1 MKPLSEEEL
10 GEKIDEYVDRFRMQW
25 VVEGD
30 EYHQSELIEDIV
42 QLIIQD
48 RKAWGEYVIGE
59 DIDFPR
65 DSQTGA
71 PVGTDGFIGL
81 GKSELRAEQRQRN
94 QGEKTDE

>member
-1 MKPLSEEEL
+1 MKPLSEKEWKDILYREL
-10 GEKIDEYVDRFRMQW
+10 MDSCWDMNGITAQEIA
-25 VVEGD
+25 
-30 EYHQSELIEDIV
+30 EDIA
-42 QLIIQD
+42 QRILTD

-81 GKSELRAEQRQRN
+81 GKSELRARQRQRN
-94 QGEKTDE
+94 QGEKD

>member
-1 MKPLSEEEL
+1 MKPLSEKQL
-10 GEKIDEYVDRFRMQW
+10 REKIEKILKDNGCNAINEEAGCDQTVYALVSL
-25 VVEGD
+25 V
-30 EYHQSELIEDIV
+30 L
-42 QLIIQD
+42 QD